1 MFLPR
6 LLLVGGLA
14 VRALIRND
22 WCKMLESP
30 VQSDTAQVA
39 VANKQSPVPDVK
51 AITFVPSAR
60 TQVVAIFFLGVLATC
75 LYHPFARAISGD
87 NALYVYIA
95 QSIVRGQA
103 PYRDI
108 VDIKGPGSVYISA
121 IAMMAGKL
129 FGIRDLIAD
138 RLVQMLMTGLLCSV
152 TFLVGVDYL
161 KNRMAAVIVA
171 LFPLMVPK
179 FMVWMT
185 EGGQPKLSMLL
196 CGMLAMLMIS
206 RDRPFW
212 AGWWSMCSC
221 LCWQPGLLFG
231 GTAFLIFSKYLTNWR
246 DGRALKVLVGGAT
259 PLATTVL
266 YLWHIGAL
274 KYFWAYAFEY
284 NYSVFGPD
292 AERTPGAAFVHI
304 CKTIKRIFGLE
315 TIIVVCAAAGL
326 ILYIVYRLRAR
337 PKVLRFADC
346 SDLYLDGLAIP
357 PLVYLA
363 FCLIN
368 FQAGPDLILF
378 FPFFGLFA
386 AYLLMRG
393 DGLLRARGIPRP
405 YGPSRIGGGVLV
417 PATAALFLVLI
428 FGIAAYNWRQSYPS
442 IQWEQNQFKTIANL
456 LGPNDTIYTHGS
468 AEILVLLGKQNL
480 NSLVFVDWGMDDF
493 VAHKWYGDSFQKIID
508 EMEAAAPKVISLSR
522 LGHVNHGKD
531 WQRWAQEHYDPVPV
545 NGYDVFVRKPN

>member
-1 MFLPR
+1 VIPVSVRRFTLMVESAPHSNPPPVKHREGPQTTGFLAKASIQIQDR
-6 LLLVGGLA
+6 
-14 VRALIRND
+14 RI
-22 WCKMLESP
+22 
-30 VQSDTAQVA
+30 QVA
-39 VANKQSPVPDVK
+39 AV
-51 AITFVPSAR
+51 FL
-60 TQVVAIFFLGVLATC
+60 LGVAFTC
-75 LYHPFARAISGD
+75 MYHPMTRAISGD

-95 QSIVRGQA
+95 QSIVRGQV
-103 PYRDI
+103 PYRDV

-121 IAMMAGKL
+121 AAMIAGRL
-129 FGIRDLIAD
+129 FGVRDFLAD
-138 RLVQMLMTGLLCSV
+138 RLAQILMTGLLCSV
-152 TFLVGVDYL
+152 TFLVAVDYL
-161 KNRMAAVIVA
+161 RSRMAALIVV
-171 LFPLMVPK
+171 LVPLMVPK
-179 FMVWMT
+179 FMIWMA

-231 GTAFLIFSKYLTNWR
+231 GTAFLIFSKYLTSWR
-246 DGRALKVLVGGAT
+246 DKRALKVLVGGAT
-259 PLATTVL
+259 PLAMTLL
-266 YLWHIGAL
+266 YLWRIGSL

-304 CKTIKRIFGLE
+304 CKTIERIFGLE
-315 TIIVVCAAAGL
+315 TIVVVCSSFGL
-326 ILYIVYRLRAR
+326 IVYIIARAKAR
-337 PKVLRFADC
+337 PRLLRFADC
-346 SDLYLDGLAIP
+346 PDLYLDAIAIP

-386 AYLLMRG
+386 AYLFLRADSLLQARG
-393 DGLLRARGIPRP
+393 FLGLYGPNRIVKSWVVAPIAGLLFI
-405 YGPSRIGGGVLV
+405 
-417 PATAALFLVLI
+417 TALAV
-428 FGIAAYNWRQSYPS
+428 AAYNWRQSYSS
-442 IQWEQNQFKTIANL
+442 IEWQQNQFKTVANL
-456 LGPNDTIYTHGS
+456 LGPGDTIYTHGS

-493 VAHKWYGDSFQKIID
+493 VAHKWYGGSFQKIID
-508 EMEAAAPKVISLSR
+508 EMEAQAPKVVSLSR

-531 WQRWAQEHYDPVPV
+531 WERWAREHYDPVPV
-545 NGYDVFVRKPN
+545 TGYEVYVRKPN